1 MKKQSKLQLA
11 KKEAKKQSKKSYEE
25 ETKSLIADLKT
36 RKKDISRQLDLLEKS
51 VINWDEEKE
60 RKAQRTLGVLM
71 LDLIL
76 EDFGGKIYNESL
88 SDKRWAAIRKWSRLS
103 PQSLDTQS
111 RIRI

>member
-1 MKKQSKLQLA
+1 MKKESKLELA
-11 KKEAKKQSKKSYEE
+11 KKEAKKLSKKSYEE

-36 RKKDISRQLDLLEKS
+36 RKKDISRQLGLLEKS

-60 RKAQRTLGVLM
+60 RKAQRMLGVLM

-88 SDKRWAAIRKWSRLS
+88 SDKRWTAIRTFSRLS
-103 PQSLDTQS
+103 PHDTQG